1 MVEKNLLV
9 LPFLLVIHTRLMYN
23 NNIIH
28 YDMTKMYNLPRHIFH
43 HSRLKTPGVEYFRS
57 IFLIIY

>member
-28 YDMTKMYNLPRHIFH
+28 YDMTKMYNLPSHILH